1 MSHHDSMLPRTDG
14 ERHRSE
20 GTMSS
25 NNMGRNESEDTETL
39 RIMQEAGFDPA
50 MPIDPSSLKAI
61 QELLTPKQSQRKSPS
76 TMEDSKPSAIPN
88 LVAEDTKENAS
99 LDPSSVGASLEHVPS
114 EVLRPISLGRV
125 TSDLTMGALRSEAP
139 FEEDQTDASTAGS
152 TQRTGGNM
160 EKRILDQMQMQTALL
175 IDLQRRVDELTHI
188 VISQQGQ
195 LQQQHQQQQQ
205 QGALVTRQ
213 ATIVNQAV
221 PQQQARNIPPMHPQ
235 ARNAPAA
242 AAAAA
247 AAQEPAQLPAVPQQ
261 MFFFAFFTS
270 IPTYIRS
277 TRVAKVCRLFW
288 YLQKRDMRDRIDFN
302 LFIKILFMGA
312 ILIAKFT
319 NSQKRRK
326 SIKSKFQTHVL
337 VLLVFGGFL
346 IQTGYAR
353 FLRNFFIKQRYA
365 QRIWAGEEI
374 DATVQPHFNNAER
387 QRRERQER
395 QVQEANEDEG
405 PGFLRGGI
413 ARAPAQGGIVGKF
426 VMDIVYLF
434 GSFLLSIFPMW
445 KAEPRQPRNVQA
457 NDDQA
462 NDDQANAP
470 HEGDDGAA
478 E

>member
-1 MSHHDSMLPRTDG
+1 
-14 ERHRSE
+14 
-20 GTMSS
+20 
-25 NNMGRNESEDTETL
+25 
-39 RIMQEAGFDPA
+39 
-50 MPIDPSSLKAI
+50 
-61 QELLTPKQSQRKSPS
+61 
-76 TMEDSKPSAIPN
+76 MEDSKPSAIPN
-88 LVAEDTKENAS
+88 LVTEDTKENAS

-125 TSDLTMGALRSEAP
+125 TSDLTMGALRSETP
-139 FEEDQTDASTAGS
+139 FEEDQTDASIAGS

-195 LQQQHQQQQQ
+195 LQQQHHHQQQHQQQQQQ
-205 QGALVTRQ
+205 QGAFVTRQ

-221 PQQQARNIPPMHPQ
+221 PQQQARNIPPIMQPQ
-235 ARNAPAA
+235 VRDAP
-242 AAAAA
+242 AA
-247 AAQEPAQLPAVPQQ
+247 AAQEPAQLFAVPPQQ

-288 YLQKRDMRDRIDFN
+288 YLQKRDMRDGINFN
-302 LFIKILFMGA
+302 LIIKILFMGA

-337 VLLVFGGFL
+337 ILLVFGGFL

-365 QRIWAGEEI
+365 QRIWTGEEI
-374 DATVQPHFNNAER
+374 DATVQPHFNAER
-387 QRRERQER
+387 QRPERQEG

-405 PGFLRGGI
+405 PGLLRGGI

-434 GSFLLSIFPMW
+434 GSFLLSILPMW

-462 NDDQANAP
+462 NHAP
-470 HEGDDGAA
+470 DEQGDDGAA